1 MTMKIATNQKAKK
14 IVHNNLF
21 KYTNYILYIM
31 FTSGY
36 CVDLETTIASK
47 IPDHIRP
54 KGQKRLETRIIEI
67 GAAHVTK
74 NRQWGCLVNPLPRDV
89 VLKTPEDLF
98 ALLRSMYQKP
108 DTTIN
113 FWSSVLVKRKSLRAD
128 MFLHNEPP
136 MVWSNRTTFNRAKD
150 FVRWHNN
157 PAIGPL
163 FVSETRALKQLLAFT
178 KDEPIWYAHNGR
190 SFDFKVLKG
199 CAQRCGLSYSVKEI
213 DTLYEFRKCLPGHK
227 SYSQPVLYKALFNQ
241 RYNAHVAIDD
251 ALALKR
257 ICAHALG
264 GRTDDAVPQTKT
276 IKLPTSP
283 ITVKRRMNL
292 TFKAGLT
299 DAPRHWAVP
308 VLKLRAVPV
317 LKLRAVPVLKL
328 RGVGPKTS
336 QALAEVNIFTVKQF
350 KAHYDK
356 NGVQWLRKILPN
368 GVRWRVVAHSISSC
382 IL

>member
-1 MTMKIATNQKAKK
+1 
-14 IVHNNLF
+14 
-21 KYTNYILYIM
+21 M
-31 FTSGY
+31 FTTGY

-54 KGQKRLETRIIEI
+54 KGQKRFETRIIEI

-98 ALLRSMYQKP
+98 ALLRRMYQKP
-108 DTTIN
+108 DATIN

-136 MVWSNRTTFNRAKD
+136 LVWSNRTTINRAKD

-157 PAIGPL
+157 PETGPV
-163 FVSETRALKQLLAFT
+163 FVSETHALKQLLAFT
-178 KDEPIWYAHNGR
+178 TDQPIWYAHNGR
-190 SFDFKVLKG
+190 SFDFKILKG
-199 CAQRCGLSYSVKEI
+199 CAQRCGMSYNVKEI
-213 DTLYEFRKCLPGHK
+213 DTLHEFRKCLPGHK
-227 SYSQPVLYKALFNQ
+227 SYSQPILYKALFNE

-257 ICAHALG
+257 ICARALG
-264 GRTDDAVPQTKT
+264 RQTDAVVRQTATKST
-276 IKLPTSP
+276 YNPTSP
-283 ITVKRRMNL
+283 ATVKRRMNL
-292 TFKAGLT
+292 TFKD
-299 DAPRHWAVP
+299 DAPRP
-308 VLKLRAVPV
+308 RS
-317 LKLRAVPVLKL
+317 RDIPVLKL

-336 QALAEVNIFTVKQF
+336 QVLASENIFTVKQF
-350 KAHYDK
+350 KAQYDK
-356 NGVQWLRKILPN
+356 RGVQWLRKILPK

-382 IL
+382 VL

>member
-1 MTMKIATNQKAKK
+1 
-14 IVHNNLF
+14 
-21 KYTNYILYIM
+21 M

-36 CVDLETTIASK
+36 CIDLETTIASK
-47 IPDHIRP
+47 IPDHIR
-54 KGQKRLETRIIEI
+54 KSGEKRFETRIIEI

-74 NRQWGCLVNPLPRDV
+74 NRQWGCLVNPLPRDA

-98 ALLRSMYQKP
+98 ALLRRMYQKP

-136 MVWSNRTTFNRAKD
+136 MVWSNRTTFNRAID

-157 PAIGPL
+157 PAIGPV
-163 FVSETRALKQLLAFT
+163 FVSETHALKQLLAFT

-227 SYSQPVLYKALFNQ
+227 SYSQPILYKALFNQ

-264 GRTDDAVPQTKT
+264 KRTGAAVPQTKT
-276 IKLPTSP
+276 NKLPTSP
-283 ITVKRRMNL
+283 ITVKRRMHL
-292 TFKAGLT
+292 TFKA
-299 DAPRHWAVP
+299 DAPNPRPCHVQ
-308 VLKLRAVPV
+308 R
-317 LKLRAVPVLKL
+317 PVLKL

-336 QALAEVNIFTVKQF
+336 QALASANIFTVKQF

-356 NGVQWLRKILPN
+356 NGVQWLRKILPK

-382 IL
+382 ML